1 MISDDVLLLIISLLL
16 PLTALFTVREGHFP
30 RAVLA
35 RGLFGVAAALVYAL
49 MGAPDVALVEILMSA
64 LLVTLLYIVVFNR
77 SREVRVG
84 LVEEAILEGEA
95 GRFLGDFF
103 RREGLRFRGIL
114 FASRDD
120 LGEALDESL
129 VDAALVEGD
138 FARCRHFPAGAPSD
152 RPRLV
157 VPEET
162 EDLILLIEAHMTH
175 MTHMTHGEGE
185 RS

>member
-1 MISDDVLLLIISLLL
+1 MSPEDILLLLISLLL
-16 PLTALFTVREGHFP
+16 PLTALFTVSEGHFLH
-30 RAVLA
+30 AVLA
-35 RGLFGVAAALVYAL
+35 RGLFGIAAALAYAL

-84 LVEEAILEGEA
+84 FVDEAALEEEA
-95 GRFLGDFF
+95 GRLLGAFF

-129 VDAALVEGD
+129 IDMALVEGD
-138 FARCRHFPAGAPSD
+138 FARCRHFPSGVPSE

-162 EDLILLIEAHMTH
+162 EDLILLIETH
-175 MTHMTHGEGE
+175 MKAE